1 MVRKWGNFGSGA
13 MISEASK
20 AVVENAR
27 RIYESQLLTELEEK
41 HFGEYVCIEP
51 VSANYSRMNR
61 E

>member
-1 MVRKWGNFGSGA
+1 